1 MITDARVVIICDD
14 TDDRVT
20 FDVISRRDLFH
31 HLDLQVNRIAKKKRC
46 NNMHIYIQNFNA
58 QEQSSVQIF
67 SDELPF

>member
-46 NNMHIYIQNFNA
+46 NNMHIYIQNFDV
-58 QEQSSVQIF
+58 QHQSSAQIF

>member
-46 NNMHIYIQNFNA
+46 NNMHIFIQNYNA
-58 QEQSSVQIF
+58 QQLDRDKLF